1 VNPRNDTLR
10 YVIDY
15 ISQFAVEFLHA
26 ADITCRL
33 DMPDDL
39 PNVPIS
45 PEVRHNLFL
54 VVKESLNNVSRH
66 ARATEVRL
74 NITVNAKEL
83 TIVIADNGRG
93 FEYAPDNAS
102 ADGLRNMRQRMEE
115 IRGEFRIESKVG
127 GTTVHLKVHSQ

>member
-1 VNPRNDTLR
+1 TLR

-33 DMPDDL
+33 DMSDDI
-39 PNVPIS
+39 PGIPIS

-54 VVKESLNNVSRH
+54 VVKEALNNITRH

-74 NITVNAKEL
+74 NITANPKEIA
-83 TIVIADNGRG
+83 IVIEDNGRG

-115 IRGEFRIESKVG
+115 IRGQFQIESKPG
-127 GTTVHLKVHSQ
+127 AGTRIHLRCSLT